1 MKSRLW
7 LVFILITVCTWG
19 IWGAFSGYQIQ
30 NGIPDTIVYIA
41 WAISM
46 IPCAIVA
53 MIVRRKKTDSPT
65 HQLPDSPCC
74 ALFNKRSILL
84 GCIVGLLG
92 AGGQLVLFKAL
103 TLGPSYIIYP
113 FISMSPVI
121 VITLA
126 AIFLKERASKW
137 QIAGIIVALA
147 AILLLSLE
155 SNAENSPV
163 SGWLWIVLA
172 ILVLLAWGI
181 QGFFMKFANNEMDA
195 EGIFFWMALTGLLL
209 IPVAYFMD
217 GSAAAF
223 FSRESC
229 IVNREFWT
237 SFGIQ
242 ILNSI
247 GALTL
252 VYAYRYGKAVVV
264 SPMEG
269 LSPMVTVL
277 LSLIILSVIPNPLQI
292 AGLVC
297 AAFAMYALSK

>member
-1 MKSRLW
+1 MKNKLW
-7 LVFILITVCTWG
+7 LVFILITVVTWG

-30 NGIPDTIVYIA
+30 NGIPDTIVYIV
-41 WAISM
+41 WALSM
-46 IPCAIVA
+46 IPCAIA
-53 MIVRRKKTDSPT
+53 
-65 HQLPDSPCC
+65 
-74 ALFNKRSILL
+74 ALVINKGKFMRDWRSALL
-84 GCIVGLLG
+84 GCTVGLLG

-126 AIFLKERASKW
+126 AVFLREKASGW
-137 QIAGIIVALA
+137 QIAGIAVALV

-155 SNAENSPV
+155 TGQEGSPV

-181 QGFFMKFANNEMDA
+181 QGFFMKFANNTMDA
-195 EGIFFWMALTGLLL
+195 ESIFIWMALSAVIL
-209 IPVAYFMD
+209 IPVAYYMD

-223 FSRESC
+223 MQTDNAVPQC
-229 IVNREFWT
+229 WA

-277 LSLIILSVIPNPLQI
+277 LSLIILQVIPNPLQI
-292 AGLVC
+292 AGICC

>member
-1 MKSRLW
+1 MKNKLW
-7 LVFILITVCTWG
+7 LIFILITVVTWG
-19 IWGAFSGYQIQ
+19 VWGAFSGYQIS
-30 NGIPDTIVYIA
+30 NGIPDTVVYIA
-41 WAISM
+41 WALSM
-46 IPCAIVA
+46 IPCAIA
-53 MIVRRKKTDSPT
+53 
-65 HQLPDSPCC
+65 
-74 ALFNKRSILL
+74 ALVVNKGKLTFNWKGVGL
-84 GCIVGLLG
+84 GAIVGLLG

-113 FISMSPVI
+113 FISMAPVI

-126 AIFLKERASKW
+126 SIFLKEKANKW
-137 QIAGIIVALA
+137 QIAGIVVALA

-155 SNAENSPV
+155 TGNEGGAV

-172 ILVLLAWGI
+172 VLVLLAWGV
-181 QGFFMKFANNEMDA
+181 QGFFMKFANESMDA
-195 EGIFFWMALTGLLL
+195 ESLFVYMTIFALVLA
-209 IPVAYFMD
+209 PVAYFMTPE
-217 GSAAAF
+217 AAEF
-223 FSRESC
+223 FAREA
-229 IVNREFWT
+229 VAGTFWS
-237 SFGIQ
+237 SFSIQ

-269 LSPMVTVL
+269 LAPMVTVL
-277 LSLIILSVIPNPLQI
+277 ISLVILHVIPNPLQI

>member
-1 MKSRLW
+1 MKDKLW
-7 LVFILITVCTWG
+7 LVYILITVLTWG

-30 NGIPDTIVYIA
+30 HGIPDTVVYIA
-41 WAISM
+41 WALSM
-46 IPCAIVA
+46 LPCAAVA
-53 MIVRRKKTDSPT
+53 LVINRGKLMHDW
-65 HQLPDSPCC
+65 
-74 ALFNKRSILL
+74 RSVGL
-84 GCIVGLLG
+84 GCAVGFLG

-126 AIFLKERASKW
+126 AIFLKEKANRW
-137 QIAGIIVALA
+137 QIAGIAVALA

-155 SNAENSPV
+155 TGAAGSPV

-172 ILVLLAWGI
+172 LLVLCAWGV
-181 QGFFMKFANNEMDA
+181 QGIFMKFANSTMDA
-195 EGIFFWMALTGLLL
+195 ESIFVWMALTAVLL
-209 IPVAYFMD
+209 IPVAWFMSPD
-217 GSAAAF
+217 AAQFFAQDAAA
-223 FSRESC
+223 
-229 IVNREFWT
+229 VPFWS

-277 LSLIILSVIPNPLQI
+277 LSLIILHVIPNPVQV
-292 AGLVC
+292 AGLLC
-297 AAFAMYALSK
+297 AAFAMYALSRN

>member
-1 MKSRLW
+1 MKDKLW
-7 LVFILITVCTWG
+7 LVYILITVLTWG

-30 NGIPDTIVYIA
+30 HGIPDTVVYIA
-41 WAISM
+41 WALSM
-46 IPCAIVA
+46 LPCAVVA
-53 MIVRRKKTDSPT
+53 LVINRGKLMHDW
-65 HQLPDSPCC
+65 
-74 ALFNKRSILL
+74 RSVGL
-84 GCIVGLLG
+84 GCAVGFLG
-92 AGGQLVLFKAL
+92 AGGQLVLLKAL

-126 AIFLKERASKW
+126 AIFLKEKANHW
-137 QIAGIIVALA
+137 QIAGIAVALA

-155 SNAENSPV
+155 TGAAGSPV

-172 ILVLLAWGI
+172 LLVLCAWGV
-181 QGFFMKFANNEMDA
+181 QGFFMKFANSTMDA
-195 EGIFFWMALTGLLL
+195 ESIFVWMAVTAVLL
-209 IPVAYFMD
+209 IPVAWFMSPD
-217 GSAAAF
+217 ATQFFAQDAAA
-223 FSRESC
+223 
-229 IVNREFWT
+229 VPFWS

-277 LSLIILSVIPNPLQI
+277 LSLIILHVIPNPVQI
-292 AGLVC
+292 AGLLC
-297 AAFAMYALSK
+297 AAFAMYALSRN

>member
-1 MKSRLW
+1 MKNKLW
-7 LVFILITVCTWG
+7 LVFILITVVTWG
-19 IWGAFSGYQIQ
+19 VWGAFSGYQIQ
-30 NGIPDTIVYIA
+30 NGIPDTIVYIV
-41 WAISM
+41 WALSM

-53 MIVRRKKTDSPT
+53 LII
-65 HQLPDSPCC
+65 
-74 ALFNKRSILL
+74 NKGKFKCDWKSALL
-84 GCIVGLLG
+84 GCTVGLLG

-126 AIFLKERASKW
+126 AVFLHEKATKW
-137 QIAGIIVALA
+137 QIAGIVVALA

-155 SNAENSPV
+155 TGQDGSPV

-181 QGFFMKFANNEMDA
+181 QGFFMKFANNSMDA
-195 EGIFFWMALTGLLL
+195 ESIFVWMALTGVLL
-209 IPVAYFMD
+209 IPVAWYMNKT
-217 GSAAAF
+217 GNHEF
-223 FSRESC
+223 FFNNPAVTSQ
-229 IVNREFWT
+229 FWG

-252 VYAYRYGKAVVV
+252 VYAYRYGKAVIV

-277 LSLIILSVIPNPLQI
+277 LSLIILQVIPNPLQI
-292 AGLVC
+292 AGICC

>member
-1 MKSRLW
+1 MKNKLW
-7 LVFILITVCTWG
+7 LLFILITVVTWG

-30 NGIPDTIVYIA
+30 HGIPDTVVYIA

-46 IPCAIVA
+46 LPCAIVA
-53 MIVRRKKTDSPT
+53 LII
-65 HQLPDSPCC
+65 
-74 ALFNKRSILL
+74 NKGKLNLSWRAI
-84 GCIVGLLG
+84 GMGAIVGLLG

-113 FISMSPVI
+113 FISMSPVV

-126 AIFLKERASKW
+126 SIFLKEKATKW
-137 QIAGIIVALA
+137 QIAGIVVALA

-155 SNAENSPV
+155 TGNEGSPV
-163 SGWLWIVLA
+163 TGWLWIVLA
-172 ILVLLAWGI
+172 VLVLLAWGI
-181 QGFFMKFANNEMDA
+181 QGFFMKFANESMDA
-195 EGIFFWMALTGLLL
+195 ESLFVYMALFAVVLV
-209 IPVAYFMD
+209 PVAYFMTPD
-217 GSAAAF
+217 AATF
-223 FSRESC
+223 FAQEGAMTP
-229 IVNREFWT
+229 FWS

-277 LSLIILSVIPNPLQI
+277 LSLIILQVIPNPLQI

>member
-1 MKSRLW
+1 MKNKLW
-7 LVFILITVCTWG
+7 LLFILITVVTWG
-19 IWGAFSGYQIQ
+19 IWGAFSGYQISH
-30 NGIPDTIVYIA
+30 GIPDTVVYIA
-41 WAISM
+41 WALSM
-46 IPCAIVA
+46 LPCALVA
-53 MIVRRKKTDSPT
+53 LII
-65 HQLPDSPCC
+65 
-74 ALFNKRSILL
+74 NKGKLTFSWRGIGL
-84 GCIVGLLG
+84 GAIVGLLG

-113 FISMSPVI
+113 FISMSPVV

-126 AIFLKERASKW
+126 SIFLKERANKW
-137 QIAGIIVALA
+137 QMAGIVVALA

-155 SNAENSPV
+155 TGNEGSPV
-163 SGWLWIVLA
+163 TGWLWIVLA
-172 ILVLLAWGI
+172 VLVLLAWGI
-181 QGFFMKFANNEMDA
+181 QGFFMKFANESMDA
-195 EGIFFWMALTGLLL
+195 ESLFVYMALFAVVLA
-209 IPVAYFMD
+209 PVAYFMTPD
-217 GSAAAF
+217 AAEF
-223 FSRESC
+223 FVQEGAMTP
-229 IVNREFWT
+229 FWS

-269 LSPMVTVL
+269 LAPMVTVL
-277 LSLIILSVIPNPLQI
+277 LSLVILHVIPNPLQI

>member
-1 MKSRLW
+1 MKNKLW
-7 LVFILITVCTWG
+7 LLFILITVVTWG
-19 IWGAFSGYQIQ
+19 IWGAFSGYQISH
-30 NGIPDTIVYIA
+30 GIPDTVVYIA
-41 WAISM
+41 WALSM
-46 IPCAIVA
+46 LPCALVA
-53 MIVRRKKTDSPT
+53 LII
-65 HQLPDSPCC
+65 
-74 ALFNKRSILL
+74 NKGKLTFSWRGIGL
-84 GCIVGLLG
+84 GAIVGLLG

-113 FISMSPVI
+113 FISMSPVV

-126 AIFLKERASKW
+126 SIFLKERANKW
-137 QIAGIIVALA
+137 QIAGIVVALA

-155 SNAENSPV
+155 TGNEGSPV
-163 SGWLWIVLA
+163 TGWLWIVLA
-172 ILVLLAWGI
+172 VLVLLAWGI
-181 QGFFMKFANNEMDA
+181 QGFFMKFANESMDA
-195 EGIFFWMALTGLLL
+195 ESLFVYMALFAVLLA
-209 IPVAYFMD
+209 PVAYFMTPD
-217 GSAAAF
+217 AATF
-223 FSRESC
+223 FAQEGAMTP
-229 IVNREFWT
+229 FWS

-269 LSPMVTVL
+269 LAPMVTVL
-277 LSLIILSVIPNPLQI
+277 LSLVILHVIPNPLQI

>member
-1 MKSRLW
+1 MKNKLW
-7 LVFILITVCTWG
+7 LLFILITVVTWG
-19 IWGAFSGYQIQ
+19 IWGAFSGYQISH
-30 NGIPDTIVYIA
+30 GIPDTVVYIA
-41 WAISM
+41 WALSM
-46 IPCAIVA
+46 LPCALVA
-53 MIVRRKKTDSPT
+53 LII
-65 HQLPDSPCC
+65 
-74 ALFNKRSILL
+74 NKGKLTFSWRGIGL
-84 GCIVGLLG
+84 GAIVGLLG

-113 FISMSPVI
+113 FISMSPVV

-126 AIFLKERASKW
+126 SIFLKERANKW
-137 QIAGIIVALA
+137 QMAGIVVALA

-155 SNAENSPV
+155 TGNEGSPV
-163 SGWLWIVLA
+163 TGWLWIVLA
-172 ILVLLAWGI
+172 VLVLLAWGI
-181 QGFFMKFANNEMDA
+181 QGFFMKFANESMDA
-195 EGIFFWMALTGLLL
+195 ESLFVYMALFAVLLA
-209 IPVAYFMD
+209 PVAYFMTPD
-217 GSAAAF
+217 AAAF
-223 FSRESC
+223 FAQEA
-229 IVNREFWT
+229 VMGTFWS

-269 LSPMVTVL
+269 LAPMVTVL
-277 LSLIILSVIPNPLQI
+277 LSLVILHVIPNPLQI

>member
-1 MKSRLW
+1 MKNKLW
-7 LVFILITVCTWG
+7 LLFILITVCTWG
-19 IWGAFSGYQIQ
+19 VWGAFSGYQIQ
-30 NGIPDTIVYIA
+30 HGIPDTIVYIA
-41 WAISM
+41 WALSM

-53 MIVRRKKTDSPT
+53 WVVRCRKQTSSPT
-65 HQLPDSPCC
+65 GGGQEG
-74 ALFNKRSILL
+74 ALFSKRSILL
-84 GCIVGLLG
+84 GCVVGLLG

-121 VITLA
+121 VISLA

-137 QIAGIIVALA
+137 QVAGIVVALA

-155 SNAENSPV
+155 SNAEGSPV

-195 EGIFFWMALTGLLL
+195 ESIFVWMTLTGLVLV
-209 IPVAYFMD
+209 PVAYFMD

-223 FSRESC
+223 FAENGMGK
-229 IVNREFWT
+229 VFWS
-237 SFGIQ
+237 SFAIQ
-242 ILNSI
+242 ILNAI

>member
-1 MKSRLW
+1 MKNKLW
-7 LVFILITVCTWG
+7 LLFILITVCTWG
-19 IWGAFSGYQIQ
+19 VWGAFSGYQIQ
-30 NGIPDTIVYIA
+30 HGIPDTIVYIA
-41 WAISM
+41 WALSM

-53 MIVRRKKTDSPT
+53 LIINKGKFLCDKK
-65 HQLPDSPCC
+65 
-74 ALFNKRSILL
+74 SIIL
-84 GCIVGLLG
+84 GCLVGLLG

-121 VITLA
+121 VISLA

-137 QIAGIIVALA
+137 QVAGILVALV

-155 SNAENSPV
+155 SGQEGSPV

-172 ILVLLAWGI
+172 ILVLIAWGV
-181 QGFFMKFANNEMDA
+181 QGFFMKFANNSMDA
-195 EGIFFWMALTGLLL
+195 ESIFVWMALTGLLL
-209 IPVAYFMD
+209 VPVAYFMD
-217 GSAAAF
+217 GSAAEF
-223 FSRESC
+223 FAQGD
-229 IVNREFWT
+229 VATTFWS

-277 LSLIILSVIPNPLQI
+277 LSLIILHVIPNPLQI
-292 AGLVC
+292 VGLVC

>member
-1 MKSRLW
+1 MKNKLW
-7 LVFILITVCTWG
+7 LLFIFITVVTWG
-19 IWGAFSGYQIQ
+19 IWGAFSGYQISH
-30 NGIPDTIVYIA
+30 GIPDTVVYIA
-41 WAISM
+41 WALSM
-46 IPCAIVA
+46 LPCALVA
-53 MIVRRKKTDSPT
+53 LII
-65 HQLPDSPCC
+65 
-74 ALFNKRSILL
+74 NKGKLTFSWRGIGL
-84 GCIVGLLG
+84 GAIVGLLG

-113 FISMSPVI
+113 FISMSPVV

-126 AIFLKERASKW
+126 SIFLKERANKW
-137 QIAGIIVALA
+137 QMAGIVVALA

-155 SNAENSPV
+155 TGNEGSPV
-163 SGWLWIVLA
+163 TGWLWIVLA
-172 ILVLLAWGI
+172 VLVLLAWGI
-181 QGFFMKFANNEMDA
+181 QGFFMKFANESMDA
-195 EGIFFWMALTGLLL
+195 ESLFVYMALFAVVLA
-209 IPVAYFMD
+209 PVAYFMTPD
-217 GSAAAF
+217 AATF
-223 FSRESC
+223 FAQEGAMTP
-229 IVNREFWT
+229 FWS

-269 LSPMVTVL
+269 LAPMVTVL
-277 LSLIILSVIPNPLQI
+277 LSLVILHVIPNPLQI

>member
-1 MKSRLW
+1 MKNKLW

-19 IWGAFSGYQIQ
+19 VWGAFSGYQIQ
-30 NGIPDTIVYIA
+30 HGIPDTIVYIA

-53 MIVRRKKTDSPT
+53 LII
-65 HQLPDSPCC
+65 
-74 ALFNKRSILL
+74 NKGKIQHDWKSVGL
-84 GCIVGLLG
+84 GLAVGLLG
-92 AGGQLVLFKAL
+92 AGGQLILFKAL
-103 TLGPSYIIYP
+103 TQGPSYIIYP

-126 AIFLKERASKW
+126 AVFLKERASKW

-155 SNAENSPV
+155 SNSDNSPV
-163 SGWLWIVLA
+163 SGWLWMVLA
-172 ILVLLAWGI
+172 ILVLLAWGV
-181 QGFFMKFANNEMDA
+181 QGFFMKFANNSMDA
-195 EGIFFWMALTGLLL
+195 ESIFVWMAIWGLVL

-217 GSAAAF
+217 GSAVAF
-223 FSRESC
+223 FAQEGS
-229 IVNREFWT
+229 VVTTQFWS

-277 LSLIILSVIPNPLQI
+277 LSLIILSVIPNPIQI

>member
-1 MKSRLW
+1 MKNKLW
-7 LVFILITVCTWG
+7 LLFILITVCTWG
-19 IWGAFSGYQIQ
+19 VWGAFSGYQIQ
-30 NGIPDTIVYIA
+30 HGIPDTIVYIA
-41 WAISM
+41 WALSM

-53 MIVRRKKTDSPT
+53 LIIKKGKVQHDW
-65 HQLPDSPCC
+65 
-74 ALFNKRSILL
+74 KSIGL
-84 GCIVGLLG
+84 GAAVGLLG

-103 TLGPSYIIYP
+103 TQGPSYIIYP

-137 QIAGIIVALA
+137 QIAGIVVALA

-155 SNAENSPV
+155 SNSDSSPV
-163 SGWLWIVLA
+163 SGWLWMVLA

-181 QGFFMKFANNEMDA
+181 QGFFMKFANNSMDA
-195 EGIFFWMALTGLLL
+195 ESIFVWMAVWGLVLS
-209 IPVAYFMD
+209 PVAYFMD
-217 GSAAAF
+217 GSAVAF
-223 FSRESC
+223 FQST
-229 IVNREFWT
+229 IHNPQPIFWS

-277 LSLIILSVIPNPLQI
+277 LSLIILSVIPNPIQI

-297 AAFAMYALSK
+297 AAFAMFALSK

>member
-1 MKSRLW
+1 MKNKLW
-7 LVFILITVCTWG
+7 LLFILITVVTWG
-19 IWGAFSGYQIQ
+19 IWGAFSGYQISH
-30 NGIPDTIVYIA
+30 GIPDTVVYIA
-41 WAISM
+41 WALSM
-46 IPCAIVA
+46 LPCALVA
-53 MIVRRKKTDSPT
+53 LII
-65 HQLPDSPCC
+65 
-74 ALFNKRSILL
+74 NKGKLTFSWRGIGL
-84 GCIVGLLG
+84 GAIVGLLG

-113 FISMSPVI
+113 FISMSPVV

-126 AIFLKERASKW
+126 SIFLKERANKW
-137 QIAGIIVALA
+137 QIAGIVVALA

-155 SNAENSPV
+155 TGNEGSPV
-163 SGWLWIVLA
+163 TGWLWIVLA
-172 ILVLLAWGI
+172 VLVLLAWGI
-181 QGFFMKFANNEMDA
+181 QGFFMKFANESMDA
-195 EGIFFWMALTGLLL
+195 ESHFVYMALFAVVLA
-209 IPVAYFMD
+209 PVAYFMTPD
-217 GSAAAF
+217 AATF
-223 FSRESC
+223 FAQEGAMTP
-229 IVNREFWT
+229 FWS

-269 LSPMVTVL
+269 LAPMVTVL
-277 LSLIILSVIPNPLQI
+277 LSLVILHVIPNPLQI

>member
-1 MKSRLW
+1 MKNKLW
-7 LVFILITVCTWG
+7 LLFILITVVTWG
-19 IWGAFSGYQIQ
+19 IWGAFSGYQISH
-30 NGIPDTIVYIA
+30 GIPDTVVYIA
-41 WAISM
+41 WALSM
-46 IPCAIVA
+46 LPCALVA
-53 MIVRRKKTDSPT
+53 LII
-65 HQLPDSPCC
+65 
-74 ALFNKRSILL
+74 NKGKLTFSWRGIGL
-84 GCIVGLLG
+84 GAIVGLLG

-113 FISMSPVI
+113 FISMSPVV

-126 AIFLKERASKW
+126 SIFLKERANKW

-155 SNAENSPV
+155 TGNEGSPV
-163 SGWLWIVLA
+163 TGWLWIVLA
-172 ILVLLAWGI
+172 VLVLLAWGI
-181 QGFFMKFANNEMDA
+181 QGFFMKFANESMDA
-195 EGIFFWMALTGLLL
+195 ESLFVYMALFAVVLA
-209 IPVAYFMD
+209 PVAYFMTPD
-217 GSAAAF
+217 AATF
-223 FSRESC
+223 FAQEGAMTP
-229 IVNREFWT
+229 FWS

-269 LSPMVTVL
+269 LAPMVTVL
-277 LSLIILSVIPNPLQI
+277 LSLVILHVIPNPLQI

>member
-1 MKSRLW
+1 MKDKLW
-7 LVFILITVCTWG
+7 LVYILITVLTWG

-30 NGIPDTIVYIA
+30 HGIPDTVVYIA
-41 WAISM
+41 WALSM
-46 IPCAIVA
+46 LPCAVVA
-53 MIVRRKKTDSPT
+53 LVINRGKLMHDW
-65 HQLPDSPCC
+65 
-74 ALFNKRSILL
+74 RSVGL
-84 GCIVGLLG
+84 GCAVGFLG

-126 AIFLKERASKW
+126 AIFLKEKANHW
-137 QIAGIIVALA
+137 QIAGIAVALA

-155 SNAENSPV
+155 TGAAGSPV

-172 ILVLLAWGI
+172 LLVLCAWGV
-181 QGFFMKFANNEMDA
+181 QGFFMKFANSTMDA
-195 EGIFFWMALTGLLL
+195 ESIFVWMAVTAVLL
-209 IPVAYFMD
+209 IPVAWFMSPD
-217 GSAAAF
+217 ATQF
-223 FSRESC
+223 FAQDA
-229 IVNREFWT
+229 VAVPFWS

-277 LSLIILSVIPNPLQI
+277 LSLIILHVIPNPVQI
-292 AGLVC
+292 AGLLC
-297 AAFAMYALSK
+297 AAFAMYALSRN